1 MQIRDKVVLVT
12 GASQGIGAATAV
24 ALARRGA
31 KLAVTARSEERLR
44 ALDVPDVFIVNG
56 DLMESADR
64 QRIVD
69 RTLAHYGRID
79 ILINN
84 AGVGLYAPAYEAPMH
99 QVRSMFELNF
109 FAVLEMCQLAGAAMR
124 ERRSGMIVNV
134 SSIAGKVTLPW
145 FTLYSASKYAV
156 CSLTDG
162 LRTELKPFGIHTM
175 AVCPGYVRTEF
186 QAHVLAGRPP
196 DALGGARNRFA
207 GTPAQCAEAIV
218 RGVERNARTVLTPR
232 VAWLM
237 AVAARFLPRVV
248 EAQLEGMYRR
258 TGESTNT

>member
-24 ALARRGA
+24 ALGRRGA
-31 KLAVTARSEERLR
+31 KLAVTARSEEKLR
-44 ALDVPDVFIVNG
+44 SLDVPDVLVIAA
-56 DLMESADR
+56 DLMESAGR
-64 QRIVD
+64 RRIVD
-69 RTLAHYGRID
+69 QTLAHYGRID

-84 AGVGLYAPAYEAPMH
+84 AGVGLYAPACEAPMD
-99 QVRSMFELNF
+99 QVRAMFELNF

-175 AVCPGYVRTEF
+175 TVCPGYVRTEF
-186 QAHVLAGRPP
+186 QAHVLAGRAPGV
-196 DALGGARNRFA
+196 LGGARNRF
-207 GTPAQCAEAIV
+207 GITPAQCAEAIV

-237 AVAARFLPRVV
+237 ATAARFLPRVV
-248 EAQLEGMYRR
+248 DAQLEGMYRR
-258 TGESTNT
+258 TGGSTNT

>member
-12 GASQGIGAATAV
+12 GASQGIGAATAI
-24 ALARRGA
+24 ALSRRGA
-31 KLAVTARSEERLR
+31 KLAVTARSEEKLR
-44 ALDVPDVFIVNG
+44 ALDVPDVFVIAA
-56 DLMESADR
+56 DLMESAAR
-64 QRIVD
+64 RRIVE

-79 ILINN
+79 MLINN
-84 AGVGLYAPAYEAPMH
+84 AGVGLYAPAYDASMD

-162 LRTELKPFGIHTM
+162 LRTVLKPFGIHTM

-218 RGVERNARTVLTPR
+218 RGVERNARTVLMPR

-248 EAQLEGMYRR
+248 DAQLEGMYRR
-258 TGESTNT
+258 SGESRNT

>member
-24 ALARRGA
+24 ALAKRGA
-31 KLAVTARSEERLR
+31 RLAVTARSEEGLR
-44 ALDVPDVFIVNG
+44 SLNAPGAFVVPG
-56 DLMESADR
+56 DLLEPSDR
-64 QRIVD
+64 HRVIEN
-69 RTLAHYGRID
+69 TLAHYGRID

-84 AGVGLYAPAYEAPMH
+84 AGIGLYAPAYEAPMD

-109 FAVLEMCQLAGAAMR
+109 FAVLEMSQLAGAAMR
-124 ERRSGMIVNV
+124 ERRSGAIVNV

-162 LRTELKPFGIHTM
+162 LRTELRPFGVHAM

-186 QAHVLAGRPP
+186 QAHVLAGRAP
-196 DALGGARNRFA
+196 DALAGARDRFA
-207 GTPAQCAEAIV
+207 ITPAQCAEAIA

-232 VAWLM
+232 AGWLLVAG
-237 AVAARFLPRVV
+237 ARLLPRLVD
-248 EAQLEGMYRR
+248 AQLERTYRR
-258 TGESTNT
+258 NPGSANK

>member
-1 MQIRDKVVLVT
+1 MHIRDKVVLVT
-12 GASQGIGAATAV
+12 GASQGIGAATAI
-24 ALARRGA
+24 ALARGGA
-31 KLAVTARSEERLR
+31 KLAVTARSEKRLR
-44 ALDVPDVFIVNG
+44 ALDVPDAFVVG
-56 DLMESADR
+56 ADLIESAGR
-64 QRIVD
+64 RRIVEQ
-69 RTLAHYGRID
+69 TLAHYGHID
-79 ILINN
+79 MLINC
-84 AGVGLYAPAYEAPMH
+84 AGVGLYAPAYEAPMD
-99 QVRSMFELNF
+99 QVRAMFELNF

-162 LRTELKPFGIHTM
+162 LRTELKPFGIHAM

-186 QAHVLAGRPP
+186 QAHVLAGRAPG
-196 DALGGARNRFA
+196 ALGGARNRFSI
-207 GTPAQCAEAIV
+207 TPAQCAEAIV

-248 EAQLEGMYRR
+248 DAQLEGMYRR
-258 TGESTNT
+258 TRESTNT